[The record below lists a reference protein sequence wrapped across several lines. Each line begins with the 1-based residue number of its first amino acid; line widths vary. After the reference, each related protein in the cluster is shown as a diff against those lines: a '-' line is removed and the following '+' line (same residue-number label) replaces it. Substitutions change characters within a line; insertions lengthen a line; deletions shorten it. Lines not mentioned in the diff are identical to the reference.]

1 MALQK
6 IFSLTDNYT
15 NSFLFQDK
23 SLYEKRVEVLNLL
36 DLNDDEKKL
45 TESKEF
51 SLALNSNPKNYEDL
65 LNLIQKYNNMKIFQI
80 SNIFNIQNK
89 LPPSIINNIFNYMV
103 SWKNPTTRTLD
114 LKNLNNEKSFID
126 NCLINDFY
134 IFFSLNNEIYIY
146 DIKTFE
152 FITILKGHYG
162 YITHLKVNKKFL
174 YSLCDIRIKI
184 WDLDTFKCLYTINAS
199 HCIYDSN
206 KDDNFINEGNEND
219 FGNNRRKF
227 NERLNDQNIL
237 NLIDYNTLYD
247 SVGDLKNS
255 NKPNITSMKIN
266 DNYIFL
272 LINFKYI
279 QIFDI
284 QKLKFNSL
292 IESIETINQIDLNDK
307 YLFIL
312 GNDNV
317 LVFFNLENY
326 SYEKK
331 IKFENRI
338 NNIKFNNSYIC
349 LRGFNLNFDHYVI
362 IYDMNGKK
370 VLNFYTKNMV
380 YFEFINEEVLGIM
393 FFDVHNT
400 LKIYD
405 MKNFNII
412 SEITNSHFNDYKFSI
427 NKSYICCGLLTE
439 GKIEIMNKS

>member
-1 MALQK
+1 MALQQ
-6 IFSLTDNYT
+6 IFSLTEKYT

-134 IFFSLNNEIYIY
+134 IFFSLNNEIHIY

-370 VLNFYTKNMV
+370 VLNFNSENMV

>member
-1 MALQK
+1 MTLKQ

-15 NSFLFQDK
+15 NSFLFQNK